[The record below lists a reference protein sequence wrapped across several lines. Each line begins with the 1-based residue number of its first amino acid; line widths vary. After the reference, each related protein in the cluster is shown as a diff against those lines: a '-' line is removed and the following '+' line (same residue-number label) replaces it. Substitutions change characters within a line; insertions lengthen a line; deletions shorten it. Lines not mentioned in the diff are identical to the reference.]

1 MPGRWV
7 TFDCY
12 GTIVDWNAGLAAALA
27 EVFGDEPREA
37 LIAGFDE
44 AERRVKHADGYRR
57 YREVLAASVRD
68 MAAARGRDVDDAEAD
83 VLGRRW
89 GTIAPFADAGTGLG
103 ALRERGFQLAI
114 LTNCDDDLF
123 ALTRAQLPV
132 EMDEVVTAEQVRSYK
147 PEHGHFEEFR
157 RRARP
162 DAWVHAAN
170 SWVHDIVPAAELGL
184 PRIWVDRDDSGHDAS
199 LASVRIPDF
208 ARLADEADRLAGG

>member
-12 GTIVDWNAGLAAALA
+12 GTIVDWNAGLAAVLA

-37 LIAGFDE
+37 LIAGFND

-68 MAAARGRDVDDAEAD
+68 MAAARGREVDDAEAD
-83 VLGRRW
+83 VLARRW

-123 ALTRAQLPV
+123 ALTHRSFLLPF
-132 EMDEVVTAEQVRSYK
+132 DIVVTAEQVRDYK
-147 PEHGHFEEFR
+147 PSPAHFR
-157 RRARP
+157 RFAALAKP
-162 DAWVHAAN
+162 DDWVHVAC
-170 SWVHDIVPAAELGL
+170 SWYHDIVPAKALGVKRVWL
-184 PRIWVDRDDSGHDAS
+184 DREGTGEDPAAAS
-199 LASVRIPDF
+199 SRVTSAQDVAAAI
-208 ARLADEADRLAGG
+208 ARLA